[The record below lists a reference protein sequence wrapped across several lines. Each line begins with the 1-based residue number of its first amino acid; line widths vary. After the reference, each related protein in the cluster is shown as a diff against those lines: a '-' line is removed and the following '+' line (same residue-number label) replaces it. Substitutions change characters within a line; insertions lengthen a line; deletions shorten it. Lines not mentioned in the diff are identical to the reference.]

1 MRCIVRV
8 LLQAGQTT
16 CIIRFKRERNII
28 MMQRESCSW
37 RYHFRHAH
45 TIYKH
50 FLISCKLCWLLTLLS
65 SYSCRQGLALQ
76 MFGIAIC
83 SVLVDKDEDVFKIRK
98 IQNFINM
105 PPTLAFNEDTDAFLA
120 FLSDLLTVLRLF

>member
-1 MRCIVRV
+1 
-8 LLQAGQTT
+8 
-16 CIIRFKRERNII
+16 
-28 MMQRESCSW
+28 
-37 RYHFRHAH
+37 
-45 TIYKH
+45 
-50 FLISCKLCWLLTLLS
+50 
-65 SYSCRQGLALQ
+65 